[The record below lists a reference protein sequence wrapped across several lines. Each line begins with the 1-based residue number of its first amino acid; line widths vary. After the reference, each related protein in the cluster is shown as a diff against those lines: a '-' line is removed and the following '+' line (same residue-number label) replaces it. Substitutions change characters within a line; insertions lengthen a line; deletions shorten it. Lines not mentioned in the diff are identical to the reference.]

1 MELPQGGGYPASPSA
16 GGGRGDG
23 GRGSAVPGMPSTGWG
38 KVCHFVSAT
47 AHSWPFCVASFCCQP
62 PLSCQPRGWRPGPA
76 SQKASFAKA
85 HLNN

>member
-38 KVCHFVSAT
+38 RVCHFVSAM

-62 PLSCQPRGWRPGPA
+62 PVKLSAPGLAAGPR
-76 SQKASFAKA
+76 FAKGFFCESA
-85 HLNN
+85 P